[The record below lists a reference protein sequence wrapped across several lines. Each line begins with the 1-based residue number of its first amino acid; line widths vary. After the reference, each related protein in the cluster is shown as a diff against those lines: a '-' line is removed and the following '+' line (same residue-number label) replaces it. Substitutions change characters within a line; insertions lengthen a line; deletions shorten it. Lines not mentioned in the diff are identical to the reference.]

1 MRVLFVLSICLT
13 FTIGVGVLVEKGVLF
28 ELEHCGESLDLVK
41 HMHID
46 QLCMIIDQYLHISKV
61 DPQH

>member
-1 MRVLFVLSICLT
+1 MCALYLFNIYYWCWC
-13 FTIGVGVLVEKGVLF
+13 IGGEIGVLF
-28 ELEHCGESLDLVK
+28 ELEHYGESLDLVK

-46 QLCMIIDQYLHISKV
+46 PLSMITHQYLHISKV